1 MTTAPQI
8 YEFHDGALVVSDN
21 FSRLDLA
28 KVYGWISQESYWAAG
43 IPYATFLKALTHSI
57 CFGLYDADQTQIG
70 FARVTSDHA
79 TYGYLQ
85 DVWIDQTQRGRGL
98 GKILMKGVFAH
109 PELQGF
115 RRWTLAT
122 RDAHGLYQQFGF
134 TALADP
140 KRLMERL
147 DPDIYRLVMA
157 DQDIT

>member
-1 MTTAPQI
+1 MTASPQV
-8 YEFHDGALVVSDN
+8 YEFRDGALVVSDD

-28 KVYGWISQESYWAAG
+28 KTFRWISRESYWAAG
-43 IPYATFLKALTHSI
+43 IPYPTFLRALNHSL
-57 CFGLYDADQTQIG
+57 CFGLYGADQIQIG

-85 DVWIDQTQRGRGL
+85 DVWIDQTHRGKGL
-98 GKILMKGVFAH
+98 GKILMTGLFAH

-134 TALADP
+134 TPLADP
-140 KRLMERL
+140 TRLMERL
-147 DPDIYRLVMA
+147 DADVYRLVIA
-157 DQDIT
+157 DRDRE

>member
-1 MTTAPQI
+1 MPETPI
-8 YEFHDGALVVSDN
+8 YEIQDGNHTISDD
-21 FSRLDLA
+21 FRRLDLE
-28 KVYGWISQESYWAAG
+28 KIYGWISRESYWAAG
-43 IPYATFLKALTHSI
+43 IPHSTFIKALNHSL
-57 CFGLYDADQTQIG
+57 CFGLYAADKTQIG

-85 DVWIDQTQRGRGL
+85 DVWIDHAYRGRGL
-98 GKILMKGVFAH
+98 GKILMKALFAH

-140 KRLMERL
+140 TRLMERL
-147 DPDIYRLVMA
+147 DPEVYRLIQA
-157 DQDIT
+157 DKEHR

>member
-1 MTTAPQI
+1 MPETSHA
-8 YEFHDGALVVSDN
+8 YEVQTGDYTISDEV
-21 FSRLDLA
+21 SRLDLA
-28 KVYGWISQESYWAAG
+28 KVYGWISGGSYWAAG
-43 IPYATFLKALTHSI
+43 IPYPVFIKSLNHSL
-57 CFGLYDADQTQIG
+57 CFGLYGTDQSQIG

-85 DVWIDQTQRGRGL
+85 DVWIDQDHRGKGL
-98 GKILMKGVFAH
+98 GKILMTALFAH

-140 KRLMERL
+140 TRFMERL
-147 DPDIYRLVMA
+147 DPEVYRLIQA
-157 DQDIT
+157 DKER